1 MDYKIVIPTYNRA
14 ETLKN
19 KTLNLLESEKI
30 NKDNIYIF
38 FANQKELET
47 YNLKGY
53 KNQIVGVIGLTN
65 QRNFIVNYF
74 NDGEK
79 LLWLDDDLVSIK
91 TVEKDPTKIGK
102 AFDQKFKDSS
112 IKEIAEIGFEQL
124 SKNSCSLFGVYP
136 VNNKGFLKIN
146 NITTELKYI
155 IGCCYGTINNKEL
168 FTFDVN
174 EGNGGAKEDFLRT
187 LMVYKKEGKVVRLN
201 GFTAITNYYKEAG
214 GLQSLDSQYGE
225 RKKRDFISMKY
236 ICEKYKGLA
245 FENINKQGYPEIK
258 LKDTLK
264 KINPDQLGLF

>member
-19 KTLNLLESEKI
+19 KTLNLLETEKI

-38 FANQKELET
+38 FANQKELEA

-53 KNQIVGVIGLTN
+53 KNQIIGVIGLTN

-74 NDGEK
+74 SDGEK

-102 AFDQKFKDSS
+102 AFDQKFKESS
-112 IKEIAEIGFEQL
+112 IKEVAEIGFEQL
-124 SKNSCSLFGVYP
+124 IKNNCSLFGVYP
-136 VNNKGFLKIN
+136 VNNK
-146 NITTELKYI
+146 
-155 IGCCYGTINNKEL
+155 
-168 FTFDVN
+168 
-174 EGNGGAKEDFLRT
+174 
-187 LMVYKKEGKVVRLN
+187 VVRLN
-201 GFTAITNYYKEAG
+201 AFTAITNYYTEAG

-264 KINPDQLGLF
+264 QTNPNQLGLF